1 MILPWTTMFKLS
13 RWPPEWYQRWLN
25 VSKIGQWRQEGM
37 ANGGGGLLFVA
48 CVVVLVVA
56 FVSRIMPYCDW
67 CIACIVLM
75 LDWWA
80 CRLSYRIGSCRQPKS
95 NKMLSQIMPQ
105 FSNNRVQID
114 RREKRMRWVWRKQ
127 QRYSRTIITIS
138 IKLTLTLEIL
148 QDAIRWW
155 HHHFHHSPYYIQYH
169 HTAVIITG
177 KWVTTTTRHIHCS
190 ASLATIIRSMA
201 VSSSNDVL
209 SSSCH
214 IITGKT
220 QFGIIGIAPKNASLS
235 QFLIFGIQCHRPW
248 NDWSELIG
256 FQSCT

>member
-1 MILPWTTMFKLS
+1 MLDRKIKSANLIRSTRIRRCKNRCDVVGLGGDW
-13 RWPPEWYQRWLN
+13 WYYRGRRCSNWVADHHSGTRGGLTLARLG
-25 VSKIGQWRQEGM
+25 SEGM
-37 ANGGGGLLFVA
+37 RGWPMVVEGFYLSHVLSYWLLHLL
-48 CVVVLVVA
+48 VVLC
-56 FVSRIMPYCDW
+56 RIAIDALRALCW
-67 CIACIVLM
+67 CWIDERADCRIAL
-75 LDWWA
+75 A
-80 CRLSYRIGSCRQPKS
+80 HAANQNP
-95 NKMLSQIMPQ
+95 
-105 FSNNRVQID
+105 
-114 RREKRMRWVWRKQ
+114 
-127 QRYSRTIITIS
+127 
-138 IKLTLTLEIL
+138 IKCLTLEIL

-190 ASLATIIRSMA
+190 ASLATIIRLMA